1 MGNLSRVQML
11 LEPKQHEALKRIAK
25 ERGTSVAEVTREAI
39 SQWLEGQQRETARTQ
54 QLAALERARGL
65 REAMR
70 TRYGKPLEIDVVGD
84 LNAMREERLDQ
95 LTTGRD

>member
-1 MGNLSRVQML
+1 MSNLTRVQML
-11 LEPKQHEALKRIAK
+11 LKPRQHEALKRIAK

-39 SQWLEGQQRETARTQ
+39 SQWLESQQRETVRTQ
-54 QLAALERARGL
+54 QLAALERAHGL

-70 TRYGKPLEIDVVGD
+70 ARFGKPLDIDVATD
-84 LNAMREERLDQ
+84 LNAIREERLEQ